1 MNNDTPEKKAVALYY
16 DGENA
21 PELTAIGNHELAQK
35 IIDIAMAHEVPI
47 YENPE
52 LVELLARQQLGEKIP
67 PSLYRIVAEI
77 IAFVY
82 HLKGRQ
88 PVHSSRKALP
98 YEQN

>member
-1 MNNDTPEKKAVALYY
+1 MSEQKKAVALYY

-21 PELTAIGNHELAQK
+21 PELTATGTHELAQR
-35 IIDIAMAHEVPI
+35 IIDIAVANNIPI

-52 LVELLARQQLGEKIP
+52 LVELLAKQELGERIP

-82 HLKGRQ
+82 LLKGKR
-88 PVHSSRKALP
+88 PMHTKRTLP
-98 YEQN
+98 YHE